1 MCGYGLH
8 NVKSRRAK
16 VGDKLT
22 ARNFGTGTP
31 GSLQAPHTRRPV
43 YRYTFARTRSAT
55 GSLPDAW
62 CAAPRECHKF
72 SFLSQCCPNCEGVLA
87 AGVLYDFLN
96 AVSTARRYPES
107 L

>member
-43 YRYTFARTRSAT
+43 YRYTFARNSFGNWIVARCLVR
-55 GSLPDAW
+55 G
-62 CAAPRECHKF
+62 APRV
-72 SFLSQCCPNCEGVLA
+72 P
-87 AGVLYDFLN
+87 
-96 AVSTARRYPES
+96 
-107 L
+107 

>member
-31 GSLQAPHTRRPV
+31 GSLQAPHQETGLPLHLCQDSFGNWIV
-43 YRYTFARTRSAT
+43 ARCLVRGA
-55 GSLPDAW
+55 
-62 CAAPRECHKF
+62 RECHKF
-72 SFLSQCCPNCEGVLA
+72 SFLSAVLPQLRGRPSRRRFVWLPN
-87 AGVLYDFLN
+87 
-96 AVSTARRYPES
+96 S
-107 L
+107 